1 MDASPPSRLSRARLL
16 PRDLSLFALSL
27 ALFAV
32 WPEIDLRVSAQ
43 AYSPEAG
50 FYLNDLPW
58 VEASY
63 WLFARLQLVIL
74 PLLLIGLLLSFTRA
88 KRALPARR
96 SLLFLLA
103 ALLLGPGW
111 VVNEA
116 LKNHW
121 GRARPEQVMEFG
133 GPQRFTPA
141 LQPADQC
148 VKNCSFVSG
157 HAALG
162 FYTIAL
168 AWVVRRRRRL
178 WLAVG
183 IGVGAL
189 VGLGRLLQGGHFLGD
204 VVFAFWATYFSCVLV
219 AWWLNLPPRE
229 ASVEEPPA

>member
-1 MDASPPSRLSRARLL
+1 M
-16 PRDLSLFALSL
+16 
-27 ALFAV
+27 
-32 WPEIDLRVSAQ
+32 
-43 AYSPEAG
+43 
-50 FYLNDLPW
+50 
-58 VEASY
+58 
-63 WLFARLQLVIL
+63 
-74 PLLLIGLLLSFTRA
+74 
-88 KRALPARR
+88 
-96 SLLFLLA
+96 
-103 ALLLGPGW
+103 
-111 VVNEA
+111 
-116 LKNHW
+116 
-121 GRARPEQVMEFG
+121 
-133 GPQRFTPA
+133 
-141 LQPADQC
+141 
-148 VKNCSFVSG
+148 KNCSFVSG